1 MRADDR
7 GEESSPLQ
15 YFDTCTDKVGQGEY
29 AEALL
34 TLRRGVQ
41 QSLASAEEINGQ
53 QLLTNLLEVLLKLEA
68 HLDWTIRESLTLP
81 ARLSAPKAK
90 GDELRCSFCGK
101 LQSEVEKLI
110 AGPTLYIC
118 NECVSI
124 CNEIIREGG
133 EAGSGEGIA

>member
-1 MRADDR
+1 MHADNQ
-7 GEESSPLQ
+7 EESPPLR
-15 YFDTCTDKVGQGEY
+15 YFDTCTEKVGQGEY

-41 QSLASAEEINGQ
+41 QSLASAEEIDGQ
-53 QLLTNLLEVLLKLEA
+53 QLLTKLLEVLLKLET

-81 ARLSAPKAK
+81 AHLSASKAK

-124 CNEIIREGG
+124 CSEIIREGG
-133 EAGSGEGIA
+133 GASSGESIA